1 VGCHDAIGIYINYC
15 LHLQRP
21 NRQRKCMVVKKSC
34 HLFNIIL
41 TSYLKNKVKMAR
53 YLTSWI
59 EPDVSSKAAKTLF
72 NIWIQRCHDVRQ
84 SHSIEGW
91 RYAQSG
97 AGVLEEPEPPI
108 ITGLEESFESSPIS
122 PLGTEA
128 VENSA
133 FRQSFYR
140 LFDALF
146 CAYLPEAE
154 AIGLNH
160 INKDF
165 RLWAKSRFIF
175 SKYLIDA

>member
-1 VGCHDAIGIYINYC
+1 MILFYFCTYYILLFSY
-15 LHLQRP
+15 
-21 NRQRKCMVVKKSC
+21 
-34 HLFNIIL
+34 LFNIIL

-146 CAYLPEAE
+146 CAYLPNFMFFVQCVGHAV
-154 AIGLNH
+154 
-160 INKDF
+160 
-165 RLWAKSRFIF
+165 RLGYVRPDNWKKWYSNSERLRII
-175 SKYLIDA
+175 SGNIII